1 MNLSNNLI
9 GGEVIGYGGFGCVF
23 RPAIKCSSNKKNYEK

>member
-23 RPAIKCSSNKKNYEK
+23 RPAINAV